1 MNGRKSIKKWI
12 LGIGSR
18 VKVLGPPSLKGE
30 IEEEIHEMMKM
41 YLDF

>member
-1 MNGRKSIKKWI
+1 MNGSESIKKWI
-12 LGIGSR
+12 LGMGSR
-18 VKVLGPPSLKGE
+18 VKVLGPPSLKEE